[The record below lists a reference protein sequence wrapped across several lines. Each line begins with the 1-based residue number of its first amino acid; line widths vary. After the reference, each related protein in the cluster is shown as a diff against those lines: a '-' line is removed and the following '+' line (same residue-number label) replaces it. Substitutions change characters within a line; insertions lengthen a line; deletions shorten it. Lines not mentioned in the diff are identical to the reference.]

1 MKLVIFDAETNGLLD
16 ELDRVHVLVLRVFNG
31 ENSGVQ
37 VFRRN
42 QVEDSIAQ
50 GLETLM
56 QMAAEGYTCIGHNVI
71 KFDVPAYK
79 KVYPW
84 FSLPKD
90 RVLDTIILSRLIYP
104 DTGLQDA
111 VLLRRGQL
119 PKKYFKKHS
128 LEAWGYR
135 LGNRKDDYEGD
146 PQIEDEE
153 QRKREKW
160 SRWNQT
166 MEDYCV
172 QDTSTNESLYSFLM
186 AKNPSAESMRLEHD
200 VQWIVCRQIARG
212 VCFDKAA
219 AAKLYA
225 DLSQKREELTRALR
239 EVFPPFV
246 VNNGKPFIPKRDD
259 KKRGYKAGFPV
270 QKKKTVEFNP
280 GSREHVALMLTRR
293 YGWEPEEFTDDG
305 KPKIDDAVLKKLKY
319 PEAALLADYYMV
331 VKRIGQVAEGDEAWL
346 KRVKPNGRIHGD
358 VTTNG
363 AVTGRMTH
371 SKPNLAQCP
380 KVKLIAGAI
389 ALGLEGEYGF
399 ECRSCFIAGVGFVIV
414 GADGA
419 ALELRD
425 LAGYMAKWDGG
436 AYIKVVLEGRKEDGT
451 EIHTVNQKALEI
463 DSRDDA
469 KTWFYAFL
477 YGAGDEKLGTIVTKV
492 RGKASAK
499 KGKELREKFMRN
511 LPALGALV
519 KAVKAAAK
527 ERGFLF
533 GLDGRKLHVRSQHS
547 ALNTLLQ
554 SAGAIQMKKALVI
567 LDEML
572 QQKGL
577 KPGIDYEFVLNVH
590 DEWQIETRKE
600 IADEVGRTAVAAIRA
615 AGEYFKFPCPLDGE
629 YKVGRT
635 WAETH

>member
-1 MKLVIFDAETNGLLD
+1 MKYAIFDCETNGLLD
-16 ELDRVHVLVLRVFNG
+16 ELDRIHVLVVRVFNG
-31 ENSGVQ
+31 EHTAAQ

-42 QVEDSIAQ
+42 QVGDTIAE
-50 GLETLM
+50 GLELLM
-56 QMAAEGYTCIGHNVI
+56 RLAAEGYLLIGHNVI
-71 KFDVPAYK
+71 RFDYPAFR

-84 FSLPKD
+84 FALPQRSLIDTIVLTRLMYPDLKAQDAWFLKKGLLPKH
-90 RVLDTIILSRLIYP
+90 LY
-104 DTGLQDA
+104 
-111 VLLRRGQL
+111 
-119 PKKYFKKHS
+119 KKHS
-128 LEAWGYR
+128 LEAWGRR
-135 LGNRKDDYEGD
+135 LGNHKGDYDGD
-146 PQIEDEE
+146 PLIADEQ
-153 QRKREKW
+153 QRKAEKW
-160 SRWNQT
+160 SRWNQA

-172 QDTSTNESLYSFLM
+172 QDTSTTESLYEFLM
-186 AKNPSAESMRLEHD
+186 AKNPSPESVRLEHD
-200 VQWIVCRQIARG
+200 VAWIVLRQINRG
-212 VCFDKAA
+212 VKFDSECAA
-219 AAKLYA
+219 RLYA
-225 DLSQKREELTRALR
+225 DLSQARESLTRQLR
-239 EVFPPFV
+239 EVFPPFLV
-246 VNNGKPFIPKRDD
+246 RDGKVFTPKRDN
-259 KKRGYKAGFPV
+259 KKQGYCEGAPL
-270 QKKKTVEFNP
+270 QKLKRVEFNP
-280 GSREHVALMLTRR
+280 SSRDHVALMLTRR

-305 KPKIDDAVLKKLKY
+305 KPKIDDAVLKKLTY
-319 PEAALLADYYMV
+319 PEAPILADYYV
-331 VKRIGQVAEGDEAWL
+331 VTKRIGQVAEGDEAWL
-346 KRVKPNGRIHGD
+346 KRVKPNGRIYGD

-371 SKPNLAQCP
+371 SKPNLAQVP
-380 KVKLIAGAI
+380 KVKPGKDGKPL
-389 ALGLEGEYGF
+389 LGLKGEYGF
-399 ECRSCFIAGVGFVIV
+399 ESRSCFTTDGWLV

-436 AYIKVVLEGRKEDGT
+436 AYVRTVLEGKKEDGT
-451 EIHTVNQKALEI
+451 EIHTVNRKALEI

-492 RGKASAK
+492 RGDAARK

-567 LDEML
+567 LDETL

-577 KPGIDYEFVLNVH
+577 KPGVDYEFVLNVH
-590 DEWQIETRKE
+590 DEWQIEVPTKE

-629 YKVGRT
+629 YKIGRT

>member
-463 DSRDDA
+463 DSRDVVLRVPLRGRRREARDHRHEG
-469 KTWFYAFL
+469 TWQGVSQEGEGTPREVHAEPACPRR
-477 YGAGDEKLGTIVTKV
+477 AGEGREGGCEGT
-492 RGKASAK
+492 RFP
-499 KGKELREKFMRN
+499 LRPRRSEAPRP
-511 LPALGALV
+511 LAALGAQH
-519 KAVKAAAK
+519 AAAI
-527 ERGFLF
+527 
-533 GLDGRKLHVRSQHS
+533 GRRDPDEEGAGHPRRDAAAEGPQARHRLRVRPQRPRRV
-547 ALNTLLQ
+547 ANRN
-554 SAGAIQMKKALVI
+554 
-567 LDEML
+567 E
-572 QQKGL
+572 KG
-577 KPGIDYEFVLNVH
+577 N
-590 DEWQIETRKE
+590 R
-600 IADEVGRTAVAAIRA
+600 R
-615 AGEYFKFPCPLDGE
+615 
-629 YKVGRT
+629 
-635 WAETH
+635 